1 MEPGTCNEI
10 ALLAPVRVV
19 ETLAVSGEVGT
30 DRVRDVYE
38 RDHAR
43 LWRSL
48 YAFTSSRSIADD
60 AAAEAFA
67 QALRRGDEIRDVQ
80 AWVWRAAYSI
90 ARGELKRRGAN
101 AGHLP
106 DISFDDQSDGIADVL
121 NRPRSMSDG
130 DRELLVLCH
139 VGGWKPG
146 ELARVTGVPAG
157 VIRVRL
163 HRATRRAKDLLSME
177 VV

>member
-1 MEPGTCNEI
+1 
-10 ALLAPVRVV
+10 
-19 ETLAVSGEVGT
+19 VSGDVGT
-30 DRVRDVYE
+30 DRVRAVYE
-38 RDHAR
+38 ADHAR

-48 YAFTSSRSIADD
+48 YAFTASPSIADD

-90 ARGELKRRGAN
+90 ARGELKRRGSNQAL
-101 AGHLP
+101 H
-106 DISFDDQSDGIADVL
+106 DVSFDDRNDGVGDLLARL
-121 NRPRSMSDG
+121 GSMSAG

-146 ELARVTGVPAG
+146 DLARVTGVPAG

-163 HRATRRAKDLLSME
+163 HRATRRARDLLSTE
-177 VV
+177 VS

>member
-1 MEPGTCNEI
+1 MW
-10 ALLAPVRVV
+10 VV
-19 ETLAVSGEVGT
+19 ETLVVPGDVGT
-30 DRVRDVYE
+30 DRVRAVYE
-38 RDHAR
+38 SDHAR

-48 YAFTSSRSIADD
+48 YAFTSSPAIADD

-80 AWVWRAAYSI
+80 AWVWRAAYAI
-90 ARGELKRRGAN
+90 ARGELKRRGSS
-101 AGHLP
+101 GSFP
-106 DISFDDQSDGIADVL
+106 EMSFDDQSEGVADL
-121 NRPRSMSDG
+121 LDRLGSLSRG

-163 HRATRRAKDLLSME
+163 HRATRRARDLLGMDG
-177 VV
+177 V

>member
-1 MEPGTCNEI
+1 M
-10 ALLAPVRVV
+10 RVV
-19 ETLAVSGEVGT
+19 ETLAVSGDVGT
-30 DRVRDVYE
+30 DRVRAVYE
-38 RDHAR
+38 SDHAR

-80 AWVWRAAYSI
+80 AWVWRAAYAI
-90 ARGELKRRGAN
+90 ARGELKRGRSYSA
-101 AGHLP
+101 LP
-106 DISFDDQSDGIADVL
+106 EVWIDDQTDGVADVL
-121 NRPRSMSDG
+121 KRLAAMSDG

-157 VIRVRL
+157 AIRVRL
-163 HRATRRAKDLLSME
+163 HRATRRAKDLLSTE
-177 VV
+177 VE

>member
-1 MEPGTCNEI
+1 M
-10 ALLAPVRVV
+10 RVV
-19 ETLAVSGEVGT
+19 ETLAVSGDVGT
-30 DRVRDVYE
+30 DRVRAVYE
-38 RDHAR
+38 SDHAR

-48 YAFTSSRSIADD
+48 YAFTSSRAIADD
-60 AAAEAFA
+60 AVAEAFA

-80 AWVWRAAYSI
+80 AWVWRAAYAI
-90 ARGELKRRGAN
+90 ARGELKRRGSN
-101 AGHLP
+101 ATLP
-106 DISFDDQSDGIADVL
+106 DLSFDDQSDGIAGVL
-121 NRPRSMSDG
+121 SRLGSMSDG

-163 HRATRRAKDLLSME
+163 HRATRRARDLLSME